1 MKNVQKKIR
10 VGILGATGMVGQRFI
25 SLLCPSGTS
34 PEGRDNHPWFNVVV
48 LAASPQSAG
57 KTYEKAIAGRWM
69 MDNSIP
75 KKIKNLKVLA
85 VEEDFDEIVKG
96 VDLVFSAIDIDPV
109 RSHPAGGSATGT
121 LGHPASNGVNKQ
133 QIIREIEERYA
144 AAGIAVVSNNSA
156 HRWTD
161 DVPMVMP
168 ELNADHLKIIDIQ
181 RKNRGWL
188 KHPSTDGCS
197 PDSAKRNLGLNTSS
211 VARPD
216 YKESGLGKKGLPA
229 GRQGLLVV
237 KPNCSLQSY
246 LPIIYALK
254 KFGPKV
260 VSVTTLQAI
269 SGAGK
274 TFETWPEMVDNC
286 IPFIGGEEEKTEK
299 EPLKILGSIKGKKIV
314 PDKNLNIS
322 ATCIRVACSN
332 GHMASV
338 AVKFKKKPTK
348 EQIID
353 AIENF
358 KNPLAGLDLPSA
370 PKQFI
375 KYFSE
380 DNRPQTKLDRDYE
393 NGMGITCGRFR
404 EDSAFDWKFIALS
417 HNTIRGA
424 AGGAILIA
432 ELLYKRGYLNRNF

>member
-1 MKNVQKKIR
+1 MKKINKKNLR
-10 VGILGATGMVGQRFI
+10 RAQDKLKVGILGATGMVGQRFI
-25 SLLCPSGTS
+25 SLL
-34 PEGRDNHPWFNVVV
+34 EGHPWFNVVV

-57 KTYEKAIAGRWM
+57 KTYEKAVAGRWM
-69 MDNSIP
+69 MDSQIP
-75 KKIKNLKVLA
+75 KKIKNLKVLS
-85 VEEDFDEIVKG
+85 VESDFDEIIKR
-96 VDLVFSAIDIDPV
+96 VDLVFSAIDLD
-109 RSHPAGGSATGT
+109 
-121 LGHPASNGVNKQ
+121 KQ
-133 QIIREIEERYA
+133 KIKEIEEKYA

-156 HRWTD
+156 HRWTE
-161 DVPMVMP
+161 DVPMIMP
-168 ELNADHLKIIDIQ
+168 ELNADHLDIIDIQ
-181 RKNRGWL
+181 RKNHGWL
-188 KHPSTDGCS
+188 KHPLIDGCS
-197 PDSAKRNLGLNTSS
+197 PDSAKRN
-211 VARPD
+211 
-216 YKESGLGKKGLPA
+216 LGKKGLPA

-246 LPIIYALK
+246 LPVVYALK
-254 KFGPKV
+254 KFGPEV

-274 TFETWPEMVDNC
+274 TFESWPEMVDNC

-299 EPLKILGSIKGKKIV
+299 EPLKILGFIKGKKIV

-348 EQIID
+348 EQIVD

-358 KNPLAGLDLPSA
+358 KNPLAGLGLPSA
-370 PKQFI
+370 PNKFI
-375 KYFSE
+375 KYFPE

-404 EDSAFDWKFIALS
+404 EDTAFDPSASSGRASGSWKFIALS

-432 ELLYKRGYLNRNF
+432 ELLYKKGYLGGNF

>member
-1 MKNVQKKIR
+1 MKKITKKALKSREKLR

-25 SLLCPSGTS
+25 SLL
-34 PEGRDNHPWFNVVV
+34 DNHPWFNVVV

-57 KTYEKAIAGRWM
+57 KKYGEVMKGSPARPNELGHSGRWVM
-69 MDNSIP
+69 KTPIP
-75 KKIKNLKVLA
+75 EKTKNIIIKA
-85 VEEDFDEIVKG
+85 VEEDFDKIVKE

-109 RSHPAGGSATGT
+109 RNSSPIGPSGALRAGVI
-121 LGHPASNGVNKQ
+121 SNGVDKKDKNQ
-133 QIIREIEERYA
+133 LIREIEERYA
-144 AAGIAVVSNNSA
+144 AAGVAVVSNNSA

-161 DVPMVMP
+161 DVPMIMP
-168 ELNADHLKIIDIQ
+168 ELNADHLDIIDIQ
-181 RKNRGWL
+181 RKNRGW
-188 KHPSTDGCS
+188 
-197 PDSAKRNLGLNTSS
+197 
-211 VARPD
+211 
-216 YKESGLGKKGLPA
+216 KK
-229 GRQGLLVV
+229 GLLVV

-246 LPIIYALK
+246 LPVIYALK
-254 KFGPKV
+254 KFGPEI

-314 PDKNLNIS
+314 PDKKLNIS

-353 AIENF
+353 AIKNF

-370 PKQFI
+370 PKKFI
-375 KYFSE
+375 KYFPE

-404 EDSAFDWKFIALS
+404 EDSVLGWKFIALS

-432 ELLYKRGYLNRNF
+432 ELLYKKGYLN